1 MLSVNTSYLG
11 LFKKT
16 PKMASYYVNLVLVI
30 TSLIINIIAS
40 VVILKKK
47 RLKAFEV
54 TFINILFLNI
64 LYAVTRLPIVLIYLT
79 SPKHDILDSETFIN
93 FRILIAVFI
102 IHAICFF
109 ITFLAFQRLIA
120 VTNPITFPTW
130 ITRRNILKVSVA
142 IYVTITIGFSICT
155 VLIVKFSIKSV
166 QIDRALCWLLVTES
180 LFIVIS
186 YTIIIWK
193 TLNFKFHS
201 PVTKQEQKLVKI
213 SIIVSISFLVSYL
226 PITFYL
232 LLQDSPN
239 LFYEIAILMLW
250 IDNFVNPLVII
261 VNNGWAHCICRV
273 MITVNDA
280 TDTSSQVTTKSKVNE
295 SCEAEIY
302 SIENMKS
309 TRL

>member
-1 MLSVNTSYLG
+1 M
-11 LFKKT
+11 
-16 PKMASYYVNLVLVI
+16 
-30 TSLIINIIAS
+30 
-40 VVILKKK
+40 VILKKK
-47 RLKAFEV
+47 PLKQFQV
-54 TFINILFLNI
+54 TFINIIFLNI

-79 SPKHDILDSETFIN
+79 SPKHDILESESFIN

-120 VTNPITFPTW
+120 VTNPMKFPTW
-130 ITRRNILKVSVA
+130 ITKRNILKVSMA
-142 IYVTITIGFSICT
+142 IYITITIGFSVCT

-186 YTIIIWK
+186 YAIIIWK
-193 TLNFKFHS
+193 TINFKFRS
-201 PVTKQEQKLVKI
+201 SVAKQEQKLVKI

-232 LLQDSPN
+232 LLEDSPD

-261 VNNGWAHCICRV
+261 LDNRWVYCFCRV
-273 MITVNDA
+273 TTANESTDISA
-280 TDTSSQVTTKSKVNE
+280 TSKVTSKSSLNL
-295 SCEAEIY
+295 SDEAAID
-302 SIENMKS
+302 SIKSMKS
-309 TRL
+309 TVV

>member
-1 MLSVNTSYLG
+1 
-11 LFKKT
+11 
-16 PKMASYYVNLVLVI
+16 MALYFVNLVLVI

-47 RLKAFEV
+47 PLKQFQV
-54 TFINILFLNI
+54 TFINIIFLNI
-64 LYAVTRLPIVLIYLT
+64 LYAVTRLPTVLINLT
-79 SPKHDILDSETFIN
+79 SSKHDILQRETFNN

-120 VTNPITFPTW
+120 VTNPMKFPTW
-130 ITRRNILKVSVA
+130 ITKRNIMKVSTA
-142 IYVTITIGFSICT
+142 IYITITTGFSVST

-180 LFIVIS
+180 FFIVIS
-186 YTIIIWK
+186 YTIIVWK
-193 TLNFKFHS
+193 SINFKFRS
-201 PVTKQEQKLVKI
+201 SITKQEQKLVKI
-213 SIIVSISFLVSYL
+213 SIIVSISFLISYL

-232 LLQDSPN
+232 LLEDSPK

-261 VNNGWAHCICRV
+261 LDNRWAYCICRV
-273 MITVNDA
+273 ITVNDSTDMPA
-280 TDTSSQVTTKSKVNE
+280 TSKVTAKSSLNLSDE
-295 SCEAEIY
+295 TAIDSIKSMKITALWNNMIMMSFCIY
-302 SIENMKS
+302 F
-309 TRL
+309 LY

>member
-1 MLSVNTSYLG
+1 
-11 LFKKT
+11 
-16 PKMASYYVNLVLVI
+16 MALYFVNLVLVI

-47 RLKAFEV
+47 PLKQFQV
-54 TFINILFLNI
+54 TFINIIFLNI
-64 LYAVTRLPIVLIYLT
+64 LYAVTRLPTVLIYLT
-79 SPKHDILDSETFIN
+79 SSKHDILQRETFNN

-120 VTNPITFPTW
+120 VTNPMKFPTW
-130 ITRRNILKVSVA
+130 ITKRNILKVSTA
-142 IYVTITIGFSICT
+142 IYITITTGFSVCT

-166 QIDRALCWLLVTES
+166 QIDRALCWLLATES
-180 LFIVIS
+180 FFIVIS

-193 TLNFKFHS
+193 SISFKFRS
-201 PVTKQEQKLVKI
+201 SITKQEQKLVKI
-213 SIIVSISFLVSYL
+213 SIIVSISFLISYL

-232 LLQDSPN
+232 LLEDSPK

-261 VNNGWAHCICRV
+261 LDNRWAYCICRV
-273 MITVNDA
+273 ITVNDSTDMPA
-280 TDTSSQVTTKSKVNE
+280 TSKVTAKSSLNLSDE
-295 SCEAEIY
+295 TAID
-302 SIENMKS
+302 SIKSMKI
-309 TRL
+309 TAL